1 MDFTKIFQL
10 KGLKSKNKDGKN
22 FYECCDLT
30 KKVLVSIRYISWF
43 SRTEVTLNCLVLDRK
58 LTWFNVVLF
67 FDRVMCVYFCG
78 ALRDIYSCQPEK
90 LSSTRTIIIKEKSRR
105 KVRNCRKCIAF
116 IFFLF
121 FLDTTKI
128 VTQYL

>member
-10 KGLKSKNKDGKN
+10 KGPKPKNKCRKLLWILWFDKR
-22 FYECCDLT
+22 
-30 KKVLVSIRYISWF
+30 SIFILYISWF
-43 SRTEVTLNCLVLDRK
+43 SRNEFTLNCLVLDRK

-90 LSSTRTIIIKEKSRR
+90 LSSTRAIIIKEKSR
-105 KVRNCRKCIAF
+105 KEVRNCRKCIAF